1 MLSSRMK
8 AELALVIATLVW
20 GLTFPFVRIVLSDL
34 TPAMIV
40 FLRGGVSSL
49 IFAIFVFAKPQHR
62 KILFKLLPVGICLG
76 VLYYVSYF
84 FQSIGLQTISSGR
97 SAFLT
102 NLTVV
107 FVPLLSPIFKTGKL
121 SKKDIISCLIA
132 LIGMF
137 FLTNPLVQQGFA
149 VGDLWSILC
158 AFFFAVQIQFLHV
171 AMWRY
176 PHASLPIAFLQ
187 LLFLTLCASFFLPFT
202 QTKNLFHMGAFS
214 IFALGYLSVVAM
226 VITTWIQTR
235 YQHQTTP
242 ERASIIYILEPVFAS
257 LFGFLL
263 LAESMTP
270 VAMVGGFLMIL
281 SVVWPYGLKIFV
293 HRT

>member
-8 AELALVIATLVW
+8 AELALMIATLVW
-20 GLTFPFVRIVLSDL
+20 GLTFPFIRIVLSDL

-40 FLRGGVSSL
+40 FFRGGVSSL
-49 IFAIFVFAKPQHR
+49 ILAVFVFSNPQHR
-62 KILFKLLPVGICLG
+62 RILFKLIPIGFCLG

-107 FVPLLSPIFKTGKL
+107 FVPLLSPLFKTGKL
-121 SKKDIISCLIA
+121 SKQDVISCAIA

-137 FLTNPLVQQGFA
+137 LLTNPLGQQGFA
-149 VGDLWSILC
+149 TGDLWSILC
-158 AFFFAVQIQFLHV
+158 AFSFAVQIQFLHV

-202 QTKNLFHMGAFS
+202 QTKNLFHMS
-214 IFALGYLSVVAM
+214 VMSLVALGYLSVVAM
-226 VITTWIQTR
+226 VITTWIQTK

-242 ERASIIYILEPVFAS
+242 ERASIIYILEPAFAS

-263 LAESMTP
+263 LGETMTT
-270 VAMVGGFLMIL
+270 VALIGGVLMIL
-281 SVVWPYGLKIFV
+281 SVLWPYGLKILK
-293 HRT
+293 RT